1 MVCPKPGYSLI
12 LITSITSMG
21 VCSSAVRAMVSF
33 DVPYEEVER
42 VYIGDQD
49 TFLPRVHP
57 SPSPPG

>member
-1 MVCPKPGYSLI
+1 
-12 LITSITSMG
+12 
-21 VCSSAVRAMVSF
+21 MVSF

-57 SPSPPG
+57 SPSPPGQYCSAQILLVEHRGYAYTGGS